1 MVCYKC
7 DKCDK
12 EFNQKSNYTAH
23 INRKKSCNIN
33 RK

>member
-1 MVCYKC
+1 MVCY
-7 DKCDK
+7 KCDK